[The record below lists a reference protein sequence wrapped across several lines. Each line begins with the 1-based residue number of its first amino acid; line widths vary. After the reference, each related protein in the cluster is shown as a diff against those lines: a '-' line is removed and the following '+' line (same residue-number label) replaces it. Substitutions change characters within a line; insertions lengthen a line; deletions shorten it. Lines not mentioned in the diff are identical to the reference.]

1 MLGKLFN
8 LTSSTSTTNPRP
20 ASQVPV
26 SPSPESVQEEI
37 HTRSLLFPD
46 TQALHYRQDQV
57 FPLPAGSSLPLSSPS
72 SFDYDGEIDLD
83 VRDVRVVVMQDSL
96 GSVNPALLFDSH
108 PGPAVS
114 DRPPTSSGHGYPQG
128 SAQERRNPTSPRKTS
143 ISYSRPMVIQPE
155 SPQPRQGAFD
165 RRPSVQSRHYHHV
178 ESETQRASREYR
190 EEIANFTSCIFA
202 NSEVMSYKGT
212 STKVHIVP
220 TESRSDISI
229 PSYVGDGKGSMGRS
243 SMRSSKLAQ
252 SSTAF
257 EAPSPSLRPLERRKV
272 LITRL
277 FPVNLPN
284 DEIETPAS
292 ATGPTPLSRHS
303 EDGGFPFPI
312 SPDESGP
319 KKKKPQPKQKRTPMY
334 AVALVLHLPPSTPSP
349 GSAPAKPVFKGPS
362 SYSENDSFPS
372 SFNST
377 RRSGWSMAGSG
388 SGLGAESFDTAYSD
402 GGEDGMDAITQH
414 WDIIM
419 RALTHLQSVVATML
433 FPMLKAVDYSS
444 PEPFHPNLAAQVART
459 PSANT
464 HRRGSSASQVK
475 PPKTNAKLVTLPAN
489 CLMQDTALGRQV
501 DAARIRIVTGLRAT
515 RVITG
520 QGRWGPW
527 RDEARWVAKW
537 AGAKSK
543 ALSPVWYR
551 RRYYQQQKGRS
562 EEDTSLPC
570 RTIVVSN
577 DKMVARRLIF
587 LLSAFLPTNQQLPS
601 VRSFRPTTSAS
612 FSQSPPVVVP
622 ILKEEVLRRKLNR
635 TKPYHTMPRGASS
648 HSRSFSIQSQ
658 ATTRSATGIP
668 AQLAHLS
675 LDTQQQQ
682 QQQQYGR
689 RMSDATF
696 RHTTLPMPGNDLNTR
711 KSSAATTN
719 TITPDAAVPHFSS
732 LHRADTRRSNR
743 PGSSGSTAA
752 DDLKRT
758 LRRGDSI
765 SEGNNNADGAGN
777 RSSRGSNW
785 GSVISTLW
793 NARRKGSTASI
804 TQTQTQTQTQTT
816 LDLPSGRPSPLP
828 SPLMP
833 NMRQGLERRLSEMAE
848 EDGTGAQPTAA
859 DDSSPKS
866 RTPQLQQQQQQQQ
879 QHQYPQHLEPDSSC
893 SPKTSSVDH
902 QPETPKNNKAER
914 SGSSTKRIP
923 DPMGAFE
930 SPVKTTIN
938 SDDGVIDVDIQFPD
952 YLATLDT
959 SAVSSPSSSGYLST
973 PGGLYGMSAL
983 DSFGSLSRGI
993 AIDGDAPLNVAGWL
1007 QQYHRDFALQAVA
1020 PQADLMDK
1028 VRESLMAEPT
1038 PPMSLQQLQPSEWP
1052 PMEQWVDVSSAI
1064 IADTTNF
1071 TIKRLSYKRLIKPK
1085 YSSSASD
1092 RGSGSGATMQQQHLS
1107 SSGGGG
1113 GGYPFSSSLMTP
1125 ALSPYEQP
1133 LNEKIEEEILVSLDE
1148 TLIEAIERVVA
1159 LSQSSSSDSRES
1171 SASATS
1177 SRSASKRRERRD
1189 SELSSDPQQQQ
1200 QQQQQG
1206 NTPTTADLTAASSMS
1221 ENNVQAQAQPQPEVP
1236 RAECKA
1242 VVLGTLE
1249 GIVQEVVDQREKE
1262 AQQGQGGHEMKTSGA
1277 RYASASP
1284 PQQQQQRAKESVL
1297 RTAIRGWLDTVELG
1311 DV

>member
-8 LTSSTSTTNPRP
+8 LTSSTSTTNPPP
-20 ASQVPV
+20 ASQPPV

-46 TQALHYRQDQV
+46 HQALHYRQDQV
-57 FPLPAGSSLPLSSPS
+57 FPLPAPSALPLSSPS

-96 GSVNPALLFDSH
+96 GAVNPALLFDSH

-114 DRPPTSSGHGYPQG
+114 DRPTTGHGYPQG
-128 SAQERRNPTSPRKTS
+128 SVQDRRNPTSPRKTS
-143 ISYSRPMVIQPE
+143 ISYSRPTVIPPE
-155 SPQPRQGAFD
+155 SPQARQGAFD

-190 EEIANFTSCIFA
+190 EEISNFTSCIFA

-220 TESRSDISI
+220 TEIKSDISS
-229 PSYVGDGKGSMGRS
+229 SYVGDGKGSMGRS

-252 SSTAF
+252 SFTSESAAAAF

-284 DEIETPAS
+284 DELETPAS
-292 ATGPTPLSRHS
+292 GPTPLSRHS

-334 AVALVLHLPPSTPSP
+334 AVALVLHLPPSTPAP
-349 GSAPAKPVFKGPS
+349 GSAPTKPVFKPG

-377 RRSGWSMAGSG
+377 RRSGWSMAG

-419 RALTHLQSVVATML
+419 RALTHLQSVVATKL

-444 PEPFHPNLAAQVART
+444 PEPFHPNVPAPVGRT
-459 PSANT
+459 PSVNT
-464 HRRGSSASQVK
+464 HRRSSNASQMK

-489 CLMQDTALGRQV
+489 CLMQETALGREV

-537 AGAKSK
+537 AGGKEQGFFFFNLLTGFLATHNDWLQ
-543 ALSPVWYR
+543 ALSPVW
-551 RRYYQQQKGRS
+551 
-562 EEDTSLPC
+562 
-570 RTIVVSN
+570 TIIVSN

-601 VRSFRPTTSAS
+601 VRAFRPTTSAS
-612 FSQSPPVVVP
+612 FSHSPPVVVP
-622 ILKEEVLRRKLNR
+622 ILKEEFLRRKLNR
-635 TKPYHTMPRGASS
+635 KPYNSVPRGPS
-648 HSRSFSIQSQ
+648 HGRSFSIQSQ

-675 LDTQQQQ
+675 LDTQH
-682 QQQQYGR
+682 GR

-696 RHTTLPMPGNDLNTR
+696 KHTTLPMPGNDLNTR

-732 LHRADTRRSNR
+732 MHRADTRRSNR

-765 SEGNNNADGAGN
+765 SEGTAES
-777 RSSRGSNW
+777 RRGSNW
-785 GSVISTLW
+785 GNVISTLW

-804 TQTQTQTQTQTT
+804 TQTT
-816 LDLPSGRPSPLP
+816 LELPSGRPSPLP
-828 SPLMP
+828 SPHMP
-833 NMRQGLERRLSEMAE
+833 SQRKDRLAEMAE
-848 EDGTGAQPTAA
+848 EAPPPTDESESPVPTQPPELDTGH
-859 DDSSPKS
+859 SPKS
-866 RTPQLQQQQQQQQ
+866 ST
-879 QHQYPQHLEPDSSC
+879 D
-893 SPKTSSVDH
+893 
-902 QPETPKNNKAER
+902 QPETPKNKVDR
-914 SGSSTKRIP
+914 SDSSVKRIP

-952 YLATLDT
+952 YLATLD

-973 PGGLYGMSAL
+973 PGLGSAM
-983 DSFGSLSRGI
+983 DSFGQLSRI

-1007 QQYHRDFALQAVA
+1007 QQYHRDFALQAIA
-1020 PQADLMDK
+1020 PQADLLEK

-1038 PPMSLQQLQPSEWP
+1038 PPIHIQQLPSEWP
-1052 PMEQWVDVSSAI
+1052 TEQWVDVSSAI

-1071 TIKRLSYKRLIKPK
+1071 TIKRLSYKRLIRPK
-1085 YSSSASD
+1085 FSPDRSS
-1092 RGSGSGATMQQQHLS
+1092 GGTQTHLS
-1107 SSGGGG
+1107 ST
-1113 GGYPFSSSLMTP
+1113 GGYPFSSASLMTP

-1133 LNEKIEEEILVSLDE
+1133 LNEKIEEEVLVTLDE

-1159 LSQSSSSDSRES
+1159 LPSDHSSKNS
-1171 SASATS
+1171 SATS

-1189 SELSSDPQQQQ
+1189 SELSSDQQHQQ
-1200 QQQQQG
+1200 A
-1206 NTPTTADLTAASSMS
+1206 NNATDTTAAVPTAPMD
-1221 ENNVQAQAQPQPEVP
+1221 VHQEVP
-1236 RAECKA
+1236 RAECKS

-1249 GIVQEVVDQREKE
+1249 GIVQDVVDQREKE
-1262 AQQGQGGHEMKTSGA
+1262 GHSPSSRV
-1277 RYASASP
+1277 RYA
-1284 PQQQQQRAKESVL
+1284 PQKAKESVL

-1311 DV
+1311 DA

>member
-8 LTSSTSTTNPRP
+8 LTCIQPAPAIPTTLVTVARVGPRGNSYPQSAVPRHTSPALPPRP
-20 ASQVPV
+20 GLSPASR
-26 SPSPESVQEEI
+26 
-37 HTRSLLFPD
+37 T
-46 TQALHYRQDQV
+46 
-57 FPLPAGSSLPLSSPS
+57 LPAAELPGN
-72 SFDYDGEIDLD
+72 FDYDGLIDLD

-96 GSVNPALLFDSH
+96 GSVNPALLFDSY
-108 PGPAVS
+108 PGPTVS
-114 DRPPTSSGHGYPQG
+114 DRPPTSSGYPQG
-128 SAQERRNPTSPRKTS
+128 SVQDRRNPTSPRKTS
-143 ISYSRPMVIQPE
+143 VSYSRPMVIQPE

-178 ESETQRASREYR
+178 ESDTQRASREYR
-190 EEIANFTSCIFA
+190 EELANFTSCIFA

-220 TESRSDISI
+220 TEFRSDISS
-229 PSYVGDGKGSMGRS
+229 SYVGDGKGSMGRA

-252 SSTAF
+252 SFTSESASAAF
-257 EAPSPSLRPLERRKV
+257 EAPTHSLRPLERKKV

-277 FPVNLPN
+277 FPKPPPPLPGLRPSAV
-284 DEIETPAS
+284 TPRTA
-292 ATGPTPLSRHS
+292 
-303 EDGGFPFPI
+303 GFPFPI

-334 AVALVLHLPPSTPSP
+334 AVALVLHLPASTPAT
-349 GSAPAKPVFKGPS
+349 GSAPTKPVFKGPS

-372 SFNST
+372 SFNLT
-377 RRSGWSMAGSG
+377 RRSGWSMAG
-388 SGLGAESFDTAYSD
+388 SGLGAESFDTAYSND
-402 GGEDGMDAITQH
+402 GEDGMDAITQH

-419 RALTHLQSVVATML
+419 RALTHLQSVVATTL

-444 PEPFHPNLAAQVART
+444 PEPFHANVPAQMART
-459 PSANT
+459 SSVST
-464 HRRGSSASQVK
+464 HRRGSTASQMK
-475 PPKTNAKLVTLPAN
+475 PPKTNAKLVTLQAN
-489 CLMQDTALGRQV
+489 CLMQETAVSREV
-501 DAARIRIVTGLRAT
+501 DAARVRIVTGLRAT

-537 AGAKSK
+537 AGGKEQGFFFFTLLTGFLATHNDWLQ

-551 RRYYQQQKGRS
+551 KRYYQQQKGRG

-570 RTIVVSN
+570 RTIIVSN

-612 FSQSPPVVVP
+612 FSHSPPVVVP

-635 TKPYHTMPRGASS
+635 KPPTVPRGPS
-648 HSRSFSIQSQ
+648 HGRSFSIQSQ

-675 LDTQQQQ
+675 LDTQHS
-682 QQQQYGR
+682 R
-689 RMSDATF
+689 RMSDAIF
-696 RHTTLPMPGNDLNTR
+696 KHTTLPMPGNDLNTR

-758 LRRGDSI
+758 LRRGESI
-765 SEGNNNADGAGN
+765 SEGTADS
-777 RSSRGSNW
+777 RSRGSNW

-804 TQTQTQTQTQTT
+804 TQTT

-833 NMRQGLERRLSEMAE
+833 NMRRDRLSEMAE
-848 EDGTGAQPTAA
+848 EGQTIDPPSPT
-859 DDSSPKS
+859 
-866 RTPQLQQQQQQQQ
+866 QQQ
-879 QHQYPQHLEPDSSC
+879 LGAESD
-893 SPKTSSVDH
+893 SPKTPMDQ
-902 QPETPKNNKAER
+902 QPETPKIRLNR
-914 SGSSTKRIP
+914 VP
-923 DPMGAFE
+923 DPLGAFE

-952 YLATLDT
+952 YLATLD

-973 PGGLYGMSAL
+973 PGIGSAM
-983 DSFGSLSRGI
+983 DSFGQLSRI

-1020 PQADLMDK
+1020 PQADLLDK
-1028 VRESLMAEPT
+1028 VRESLRAEPT
-1038 PPMSLQQLQPSEWP
+1038 PPVFSQQLGSEWP
-1052 PMEQWVDVSSAI
+1052 AEQWVDVSSAI

-1085 YSSSASD
+1085 FSVDRSS
-1092 RGSGSGATMQQQHLS
+1092 GTHLS
-1107 SSGGGG
+1107 SS
-1113 GGYPFSSSLMTP
+1113 GYPFSSSLMTP

-1133 LNEKIEEEILVSLDE
+1133 LNEKIEEEVLVTLDE

-1159 LSQSSSSDSRES
+1159 QSNDHSSKDS
-1171 SASATS
+1171 SATS

-1189 SELSSDPQQQQ
+1189 SELSD
-1200 QQQQQG
+1200 QG
-1206 NTPTTADLTAASSMS
+1206 NTMAVAVPS
-1221 ENNVQAQAQPQPEVP
+1221 EAQEVP
-1236 RAECKA
+1236 RAECKS

-1249 GIVQEVVDQREKE
+1249 GIVQDVVDQREKE
-1262 AQQGQGGHEMKTSGA
+1262 GHSPSSGV
-1277 RYASASP
+1277 RYA
-1284 PQQQQQRAKESVL
+1284 PQREKESVL

-1311 DV
+1311 DT

>member
-8 LTSSTSTTNPRP
+8 LTSSAGASNPP
-20 ASQVPV
+20 PPSQLPS

-37 HTRSLLFPD
+37 HTRTP
-46 TQALHYRQDQV
+46 
-57 FPLPAGSSLPLSSPS
+57 PGN
-72 SFDYDGEIDLD
+72 FDYDGLIDLD

-108 PGPAVS
+108 PGPTVS
-114 DRPPTSSGHGYPQG
+114 DRPPTSSGYPQG
-128 SAQERRNPTSPRKTS
+128 SVQDRRNPTSPRKTS
-143 ISYSRPMVIQPE
+143 VSYSRPMVIQPE

-178 ESETQRASREYR
+178 ESDTQRASREYR
-190 EEIANFTSCIFA
+190 EELANFTSCIFA

-220 TESRSDISI
+220 TEFRSDISS
-229 PSYVGDGKGSMGRS
+229 SYVGDGKGSMGRA

-252 SSTAF
+252 SFTSESASAAF
-257 EAPSPSLRPLERRKV
+257 EAPTHSLRPLERKKV

-292 ATGPTPLSRHS
+292 ASGPTPLSRHS

-334 AVALVLHLPPSTPSP
+334 AVALVLHLPASTPAT
-349 GSAPAKPVFKGPS
+349 GSAPTKPVFKGPS

-388 SGLGAESFDTAYSD
+388 LGAESFDTAYSND
-402 GGEDGMDAITQH
+402 GEDGMDAITQH

-419 RALTHLQSVVATML
+419 RALTHLQSVVATTL

-444 PEPFHPNLAAQVART
+444 PEPFHANVPAQMART
-459 PSANT
+459 SSVST
-464 HRRGSSASQVK
+464 HRRGSTASQMK
-475 PPKTNAKLVTLPAN
+475 PPKTNAKLVTLQAN
-489 CLMQDTALGRQV
+489 CLMQETAVSREV
-501 DAARIRIVTGLRAT
+501 DAARVRIVTGLRAT

-537 AGAKSK
+537 AGGKEQGFFFFTLLTGFLATHNDWLQ

-551 RRYYQQQKGRS
+551 KRYYQQQKGRG

-570 RTIVVSN
+570 RTIIVSN

-612 FSQSPPVVVP
+612 FSHSPPVVVP

-635 TKPYHTMPRGASS
+635 KPPTVPRGPS
-648 HSRSFSIQSQ
+648 HGRSFSIQSQ

-675 LDTQQQQ
+675 LDTQHS
-682 QQQQYGR
+682 R
-689 RMSDATF
+689 RMSDAIF
-696 RHTTLPMPGNDLNTR
+696 KHTTLPMPGNDLNTR

-758 LRRGDSI
+758 LRRGESI
-765 SEGNNNADGAGN
+765 SEGTADS
-777 RSSRGSNW
+777 RSRGSNW

-804 TQTQTQTQTQTT
+804 TQTT

-833 NMRQGLERRLSEMAE
+833 NMRRDRLSEMAE
-848 EDGTGAQPTAA
+848 EGQTIDPPSPT
-859 DDSSPKS
+859 
-866 RTPQLQQQQQQQQ
+866 QQQ
-879 QHQYPQHLEPDSSC
+879 LGAESN
-893 SPKTSSVDH
+893 SPKTPMDQ
-902 QPETPKNNKAER
+902 QPETPKNKTER
-914 SGSSTKRIP
+914 SDSSNKRVP
-923 DPMGAFE
+923 DPLGAFE

-952 YLATLDT
+952 YLATLD

-973 PGGLYGMSAL
+973 PGIGSAM
-983 DSFGSLSRGI
+983 DSFGQLSRI

-1020 PQADLMDK
+1020 PQADLLDK
-1028 VRESLMAEPT
+1028 VRESLRAEPT
-1038 PPMSLQQLQPSEWP
+1038 PPVFSQQLGSEWP
-1052 PMEQWVDVSSAI
+1052 AEQWVDVSSAI

-1085 YSSSASD
+1085 FAVDRSS
-1092 RGSGSGATMQQQHLS
+1092 GTHLS
-1107 SSGGGG
+1107 SS
-1113 GGYPFSSSLMTP
+1113 GYPFSSSLMTP

-1133 LNEKIEEEILVSLDE
+1133 LNEKIEEEVLVTLDE

-1159 LSQSSSSDSRES
+1159 QSNDHSSKDS
-1171 SASATS
+1171 SATS

-1189 SELSSDPQQQQ
+1189 SELSD
-1200 QQQQQG
+1200 QG
-1206 NTPTTADLTAASSMS
+1206 NTVAVAVPS
-1221 ENNVQAQAQPQPEVP
+1221 EAQEVP
-1236 RAECKA
+1236 RAECKS

-1249 GIVQEVVDQREKE
+1249 GIVQDVVDQREKE
-1262 AQQGQGGHEMKTSGA
+1262 GHSPSSGV
-1277 RYASASP
+1277 RYA
-1284 PQQQQQRAKESVL
+1284 PQREKESVL

-1311 DV
+1311 DT

>member
-8 LTSSTSTTNPRP
+8 LTSSAGADNPP
-20 ASQVPV
+20 PPSQLPS

-46 TQALHYRQDQV
+46 THALHYRQDQV
-57 FPLPAGSSLPLSSPS
+57 FPLPTAPVLPLGSTSN
-72 SFDYDGEIDLD
+72 FDYDGEIDLD
-83 VRDVRVVVMQDSL
+83 VRDVRVIVMQDSL

-108 PGPAVS
+108 PGPTAS
-114 DRPPTSSGHGYPQG
+114 DRPPTSSGYPQG
-128 SAQERRNPTSPRKTS
+128 SAQDRRNPTSPRKTS
-143 ISYSRPMVIQPE
+143 LSYSRPMVIQPE

-178 ESETQRASREYR
+178 ESDVQRASREYR
-190 EEIANFTSCIFA
+190 EELANFTSCIFA

-220 TESRSDISI
+220 TESRPEISS
-229 PSYVGDGKGSMGRS
+229 SYVGDGKGSMGRA
-243 SMRSSKLAQ
+243 SMRSSRLAQ
-252 SSTAF
+252 SFTSESASAAF
-257 EAPSPSLRPLERRKV
+257 EAPSHSLRPLERKKV

-292 ATGPTPLSRHS
+292 ASGPTPLSRHS

-334 AVALVLHLPPSTPSP
+334 AVALVLHLPASTPAA
-349 GSAPAKPVFKGPS
+349 GSAPAKPVFKGPG

-388 SGLGAESFDTAYSD
+388 LGAESFDTAYSND
-402 GGEDGMDAITQH
+402 GEDGMDAITQH

-433 FPMLKAVDYSS
+433 FPMLKAADYSS
-444 PEPFHPNLAAQVART
+444 PEPFHPNLPAQMART
-459 PSANT
+459 SSANT
-464 HRRGSSASQVK
+464 HRRGSTASQVK

-489 CLMQDTALGRQV
+489 CLMQETAVGREV
-501 DAARIRIVTGLRAT
+501 DAARVRIVTGLRAT

-537 AGAKSK
+537 AGGKEQGFFFFTLLTGFLATHNAWLQ

-551 RRYYQQQKGRS
+551 KRYYQQQKGRG

-570 RTIVVSN
+570 RTIIVSN

-587 LLSAFLPTNQQLPS
+587 LLSTFLPANQQLPA
-601 VRSFRPTTSAS
+601 VRPFRPTTSAS
-612 FSQSPPVVVP
+612 FSHSPP
-622 ILKEEVLRRKLNR
+622 
-635 TKPYHTMPRGASS
+635 SS
-648 HSRSFSIQSQ
+648 GPSHGRSFSIQSQ

-675 LDTQQQQ
+675 LDTQH
-682 QQQQYGR
+682 GR

-696 RHTTLPMPGNDLNTR
+696 KHTTLPMPGNDLNTR

-758 LRRGDSI
+758 LRRGESI
-765 SEGNNNADGAGN
+765 SEGTAES
-777 RSSRGSNW
+777 RSRGSNW

-804 TQTQTQTQTQTT
+804 TQTT
-816 LDLPSGRPSPLP
+816 LDLPSGRPSPVP
-828 SPLMP
+828 SPHMP
-833 NMRQGLERRLSEMAE
+833 NFRKERLSGMSEMAE
-848 EDGTGAQPTAA
+848 EAQNTDPP
-859 DDSSPKS
+859 SP
-866 RTPQLQQQQQQQQ
+866 PQLGAES
-879 QHQYPQHLEPDSSC
+879 H
-893 SPKTSSVDH
+893 SPKTPMDH
-902 QPETPKNNKAER
+902 QPETPKNKVER
-914 SGSSTKRIP
+914 SDSSVKRVP
-923 DPMGAFE
+923 DPLGAFE

-952 YLATLDT
+952 YLATLD

-973 PGGLYGMSAL
+973 PGIGSAM
-983 DSFGSLSRGI
+983 DSFGQLSRI
-993 AIDGDAPLNVAGWL
+993 AIDGDAPPEL
-1007 QQYHRDFALQAVA
+1007 
-1020 PQADLMDK
+1020 
-1028 VRESLMAEPT
+1028 RESLKAEPT
-1038 PPMSLQQLQPSEWP
+1038 PPILSQQLSSEWP
-1052 PMEQWVDVSSAI
+1052 AEQWVDVSSAI

-1085 YSSSASD
+1085 HSPD
-1092 RGSGSGATMQQQHLS
+1092 RTSGTHLS
-1107 SSGGGG
+1107 SS
-1113 GGYPFSSSLMTP
+1113 GYPFSSSLMTP

-1133 LNEKIEEEILVSLDE
+1133 LEERIDEEDLVTLDE

-1159 LSQSSSSDSRES
+1159 LSNDHSSKGS
-1171 SASATS
+1171 SANS

-1189 SELSSDPQQQQ
+1189 SEISDH
-1200 QQQQQG
+1200 G
-1206 NTPTTADLTAASSMS
+1206 NTEPVAVPSD
-1221 ENNVQAQAQPQPEVP
+1221 VQEVP

-1249 GIVQEVVDQREKE
+1249 NIVQDVVDQREKE
-1262 AQQGQGGHEMKTSGA
+1262 GHSPSS
-1277 RYASASP
+1277 RVQYAP
-1284 PQQQQQRAKESVL
+1284 QRAKESVL

-1311 DV
+1311 DN

>member
-8 LTSSTSTTNPRP
+8 LTSSTSTTNPSP
-20 ASQVPV
+20 ASQVPP

-57 FPLPAGSSLPLSSPS
+57 FPLPAASALPLSSPS

-96 GSVNPALLFDSH
+96 GAVNPALIYDSH
-108 PGPAVS
+108 PGPTVG
-114 DRPPTSSGHGYPQG
+114 DRPPTGQGYPQG
-128 SAQERRNPTSPRKTS
+128 SVQDRRNPTSPRKTS
-143 ISYSRPMVIQPE
+143 ISYSRPTVIPPE

-165 RRPSVQSRHYHHV
+165 RRPSVQSRHYTYV
-178 ESETQRASREYR
+178 ESEIQRASREYR

-220 TESRSDISI
+220 TESKSDISS
-229 PSYVGDGKGSMGRS
+229 SYAGDGRGSMGRA

-252 SSTAF
+252 SSTSESASAAF

-284 DEIETPAS
+284 DDMETPAS
-292 ATGPTPLSRHS
+292 GPTPLSRHS

-334 AVALVLHLPPSTPSP
+334 AVALVLHLPPSTPAI
-349 GSAPAKPVFKGPS
+349 GSAPTKSVFKGPG

-377 RRSGWSMAGSG
+377 RRSGCN
-388 SGLGAESFDTAYSD
+388 D
-402 GGEDGMDAITQH
+402 GEDDMDAITQH

-419 RALTHLQSVVATML
+419 RALTHLQSVVATII
-433 FPMLKAVDYSS
+433 FPMLKAVDYS
-444 PEPFHPNLAAQVART
+444 
-459 PSANT
+459 
-464 HRRGSSASQVK
+464 RGSTASQMK

-489 CLMQDTALGRQV
+489 CLMQETVLGREV

-537 AGAKSK
+537 AGGKEQGFFFFTLLTGFLATHNDWLQ
-543 ALSPVWYR
+543 ALSPVWSR
-551 RRYYQQQKGRS
+551 

-570 RTIVVSN
+570 RTIIVSN

-601 VRSFRPTTSAS
+601 VRAFRPTTSAS
-612 FSQSPPVVVP
+612 FSHSPPVVVP

-635 TKPYHTMPRGASS
+635 KPHGAPRGPS
-648 HSRSFSIQSQ
+648 HGRSFSIQSQ

-675 LDTQQQQ
+675 LDTQH
-682 QQQQYGR
+682 GR

-696 RHTTLPMPGNDLNTR
+696 KHTTLPMPGNDLNTR

-765 SEGNNNADGAGN
+765 SEGTAE
-777 RSSRGSNW
+777 SSRRGSNW

-804 TQTQTQTQTQTT
+804 TQTT
-816 LDLPSGRPSPLP
+816 LDLPSGRPSPLT
-828 SPLMP
+828 SPRMP
-833 NMRQGLERRLSEMAE
+833 TPRKEGLAEMAE
-848 EDGTGAQPTAA
+848 EAPRVESPSQSQPELETN
-859 DDSSPKS
+859 SSKS
-866 RTPQLQQQQQQQQ
+866 ST
-879 QHQYPQHLEPDSSC
+879 D
-893 SPKTSSVDH
+893 
-902 QPETPKNNKAER
+902 QPETPKNKVDR
-914 SGSSTKRIP
+914 SDSSVRRIP

-952 YLATLDT
+952 YLATLD

-973 PGGLYGMSAL
+973 PGLGSAM
-983 DSFGSLSRGI
+983 DSFGQLSRI

-1007 QQYHRDFALQAVA
+1007 QQYHRDFALQAIA
-1020 PQADLMDK
+1020 PQADLLNK

-1038 PPMSLQQLQPSEWP
+1038 PPIHLQQLPSEWP
-1052 PMEQWVDVSSAI
+1052 AEHWVDVSSAI

-1071 TIKRLSYKRLIKPK
+1071 TIKRLSYKRL
-1085 YSSSASD
+1085 S
-1092 RGSGSGATMQQQHLS
+1092 TC
-1107 SSGGGG
+1107 
-1113 GGYPFSSSLMTP
+1113 YPFSSSLMTP

-1133 LNEKIEEEILVSLDE
+1133 LNEKIEEEVLVTLDE

-1159 LSQSSSSDSRES
+1159 LPSDHSSKES
-1171 SASATS
+1171 SATS
-1177 SRSASKRRERRD
+1177 SRSASKHRDRRD
-1189 SELSSDPQQQQ
+1189 SELSEQSHAEP
-1200 QQQQQG
+1200 
-1206 NTPTTADLTAASSMS
+1206 TAAAAATAAAPTTD
-1221 ENNVQAQAQPQPEVP
+1221 VQVEVP

-1249 GIVQEVVDQREKE
+1249 GIVQDVVDQREKE
-1262 AQQGQGGHEMKTSGA
+1262 GHSPSSRV
-1277 RYASASP
+1277 RYAP
-1284 PQQQQQRAKESVL
+1284 QRAKESVL

-1311 DV
+1311 DA

>member
-8 LTSSTSTTNPRP
+8 LTSSTT
-20 ASQVPV
+20 SQAPP

-57 FPLPAGSSLPLSSPS
+57 FPLAAGPSLPLNSPS

-96 GSVNPALLFDSH
+96 GSVNPALIFDSH

-114 DRPPTSSGHGYPQG
+114 DRPPTAHGYPAG

-143 ISYSRPMVIQPE
+143 LSYSRPMVIQPE

-178 ESETQRASREYR
+178 ESDTQRASREYR

-220 TESRSDISI
+220 TESKSDLSI
-229 PSYVGDGKGSMGRS
+229 PYVGDGKGSMGRS

-252 SSTAF
+252 SFTSESASAAF

-284 DEIETPAS
+284 DEIDTPAS

-334 AVALVLHLPPSTPSP
+334 AVALVLHLPPSTPTT
-349 GSAPAKPVFKGPS
+349 GSAPTKPVFKGPS

-377 RRSGWSMAGSG
+377 RRSGWSMAG

-444 PEPFHPNLAAQVART
+444 PEPFHPNLPAQIVART
-459 PSANT
+459 PSVST
-464 HRRGSSASQVK
+464 HRRGSTASQAK

-489 CLMQDTALGRQV
+489 CLMQETVLGREV

-537 AGAKSK
+537 AGGKEQGSFFFTLLTGFLATHNDWLQ

-612 FSQSPPVVVP
+612 FSHSPPVVVP
-622 ILKEEVLRRKLNR
+622 ILKEE
-635 TKPYHTMPRGASS
+635 
-648 HSRSFSIQSQ
+648 SQ
-658 ATTRSATGIP
+658 ATTRSVTGIP

-675 LDTQQQQ
+675 LDTQQH
-682 QQQQYGR
+682 GR

-765 SEGNNNADGAGN
+765 SEGNTAES

-804 TQTQTQTQTQTT
+804 TQTT

-833 NMRQGLERRLSEMAE
+833 NTRHGHGHERRLSETAE
-848 EDGTGAQPTAA
+848 EEAPVPTVSV
-859 DDSSPKS
+859 DTSPKS
-866 RTPQLQQQQQQQQ
+866 KTPQQQQQQQQ
-879 QHQYPQHLEPDSSC
+879 QHLEPDSSC
-893 SPKTSSVDH
+893 SPKTSSMDH

-914 SGSSTKRIP
+914 SDSAAKRIP

-952 YLATLDT
+952 YLATLD

-973 PGGLYGMSAL
+973 PGIGSAM
-983 DSFGSLSRGI
+983 DSFGHLSRI

-1020 PQADLMDK
+1020 PQADLLDK

-1038 PPMSLQQLQPSEWP
+1038 PPVSLQQLQQSEWP
-1052 PMEQWVDVSSAI
+1052 PAEQWVDVSSAI

-1085 YSSSASD
+1085 YSPLD
-1092 RGSGSGATMQQQHLS
+1092 RGSGGPTQHQHLS
-1107 SSGGGG
+1107 SSGGGSSG
-1113 GGYPFSSSLMTP
+1113 GGYPFSSTLMTP

-1133 LNEKIEEEILVSLDE
+1133 LNEKIEEEVLVSLDE

-1159 LSQSSSSDSRES
+1159 LPQSSES
-1171 SASATS
+1171 KETSSATS

-1189 SELSSDPQQQQ
+1189 SELCSD
-1200 QQQQQG
+1200 QQQG
-1206 NTPTTADLTAASSMS
+1206 YGYTAEVAAPPADSVA
-1221 ENNVQAQAQPQPEVP
+1221 ENVQHPPAQQEVP

-1249 GIVQEVVDQREKE
+1249 GIVQDVVDQREKD
-1262 AQQGQGGHEMKTSGA
+1262 AQGQGGHP
-1277 RYASASP
+1277 P
-1284 PQQQQQRAKESVL
+1284 PQQRTKESVL
-1297 RTAIRGWLDTVELG
+1297 RMAIRGWLDTVELG
-1311 DV
+1311 DA

>member
-1 MLGKLFN
+1 MALNTCDLIMLGKLFN
-8 LTSSTSTTNPRP
+8 LTSSTSTTNHPPP
-20 ASQVPV
+20 ASQAPP
-26 SPSPESVQEEI
+26 SPTPESVQEEI

-57 FPLPAGSSLPLSSPS
+57 FPLAGGHSLPLSSPS

-114 DRPPTSSGHGYPQG
+114 ERPPTAHGYPPG

-143 ISYSRPMVIQPE
+143 VSYARPMVIQPE

-165 RRPSVQSRHYHHV
+165 RRPSVQSRQYHHHV

-190 EEIANFTSCIFA
+190 EEMANFTSCIFA

-220 TESRSDISI
+220 TESKSDMSL
-229 PSYVGDGKGSMGRS
+229 PYVGDGKGSMGRS

-252 SSTAF
+252 SFTSESASAAF

-284 DEIETPAS
+284 DDIETPAS
-292 ATGPTPLSRHS
+292 ATGPTPLGRHS

-312 SPDESGP
+312 SPDEAGP

-334 AVALVLHLPPSTPSP
+334 AVALVLHLPPSTPTA
-349 GSAPAKPVFKGPS
+349 GSAPTKPVFKGPG

-377 RRSGWSMAGSG
+377 RRSGWSMTGSG
-388 SGLGAESFDTAYSD
+388 SGLGAESFDTACSD
-402 GGEDGMDAITQH
+402 SGEDGMDAITQH

-433 FPMLKAVDYSS
+433 FPMLKTVDYSS
-444 PEPFHPNLAAQVART
+444 PEPHHPNLPAPMART
-459 PSANT
+459 PSASA
-464 HRRGSSASQVK
+464 HRRGSGASQAK
-475 PPKTNAKLVTLPAN
+475 PPKTNAKLVTLPAH
-489 CLMQDTALGRQV
+489 CLMQEAALGREV
-501 DAARIRIVTGLRAT
+501 DAARIRIVSGLRAT

-537 AGAKSK
+537 AGGKEQGAFFFTLLTGFLATHNDWLQ

-551 RRYYQQQKGRS
+551 RRYYQQQKGRG
-562 EEDTSLPC
+562 EEDASLPC
-570 RTIVVSN
+570 RTIIVSN

-587 LLSAFLPTNQQLPS
+587 LLSAFLPANQQLPS

-612 FSQSPPVVVP
+612 FSHSPPVVVP

-635 TKPYHTMPRGASS
+635 TKPYHTLPRGAS
-648 HSRSFSIQSQ
+648 HGRSFSIQSQ

-675 LDTQQQQ
+675 LDTHQQQQ
-682 QQQQYGR
+682 HGR
-689 RMSDATF
+689 RLSDATF

-758 LRRGDSI
+758 LRRGESI
-765 SEGNNNADGAGN
+765 SEGNTAESRN
-777 RSSRGSNW
+777 SRGSNW

-804 TQTQTQTQTQTT
+804 TQTT

-828 SPLMP
+828 SPLLP
-833 NMRQGLERRLSEMAE
+833 NTRQGPGQGQGQERRLSQMAE
-848 EDGTGAQPTAA
+848 EEAPVPTVSV
-859 DDSSPKS
+859 DTSPKS
-866 RTPQLQQQQQQQQ
+866 KTPPQQ
-879 QHQYPQHLEPDSSC
+879 PQPQPEPDSSC
-893 SPKTSSVDH
+893 SPKTASTDH
-902 QPETPKNNKAER
+902 QPETPKNSKAER
-914 SGSSTKRIP
+914 SDSSAKRIP

-952 YLATLDT
+952 YLATLD

-973 PGGLYGMSAL
+973 PGIGSAM
-983 DSFGSLSRGI
+983 DNFGHLSRI

-1020 PQADLMDK
+1020 PQADLLDK
-1028 VRESLMAEPT
+1028 VRESLVAEPT
-1038 PPMSLQQLQPSEWP
+1038 PPLSLQPLPPSEWP
-1052 PMEQWVDVSSAI
+1052 PVEQWVDVSSAI
-1064 IADTTNF
+1064 IADTTSF

-1085 YSSSASD
+1085 YAPSD
-1092 RGSGSGATMQQQHLS
+1092 RGSGAGGATQPPQQPLPS
-1107 SSGGGG
+1107 SG
-1113 GGYPFSSSLMTP
+1113 GGYPFTSTLMTP

-1133 LNEKIEEEILVSLDE
+1133 LSEKIEEEVLVSLDE

-1159 LSQSSSSDSRES
+1159 LPQSSDAKES
-1171 SASATS
+1171 SSATS

-1189 SELSSDPQQQQ
+1189 SELSPD
-1200 QQQQQG
+1200 QQQG
-1206 NTPTTADLTAASSMS
+1206 YGYAAETAAPAAAPMS
-1221 ENNVQAQAQPQPEVP
+1221 ENALQPPLQSEVP
-1236 RAECKA
+1236 RAQCKS

-1249 GIVQEVVDQREKE
+1249 GIVQDVVDQREKD
-1262 AQQGQGGHEMKTSGA
+1262 AQSQGGHSPSSRGA
-1277 RYASASP
+1277 RYASP
-1284 PQQQQQRAKESVL
+1284 PQQSTKESVL

-1311 DV
+1311 DA

>member
-1 MLGKLFN
+1 MALDTCDLIMLGKLFN
-8 LTSSTSTTNPRP
+8 LTSSTSTTNNPPP
-20 ASQVPV
+20 ASQVPP

-57 FPLPAGSSLPLSSPS
+57 FPLPAGPALPLSSPS

-96 GSVNPALLFDSH
+96 GSVNPALIFDSH
-108 PGPAVS
+108 PGPAMS
-114 DRPPTSSGHGYPQG
+114 DRPPTSSHGYPQG
-128 SAQERRNPTSPRKTS
+128 SAQERRNPTSPRKAS

-165 RRPSVQSRHYHHV
+165 RRPSVQSRHYHQV

-220 TESRSDISI
+220 TESKSDISI
-229 PSYVGDGKGSMGRS
+229 SYVGDGKGSMGRS

-252 SSTAF
+252 SFTSESASAAF

-334 AVALVLHLPPSTPSP
+334 AVALVLHLPPSTPTT
-349 GSAPAKPVFKGPS
+349 GSAPSKPVFKGPG
-362 SYSENDSFPS
+362 SYSENESFPS
-372 SFNST
+372 SFGST
-377 RRSGWSMAGSG
+377 RRSGWSMTG

-444 PEPFHPNLAAQVART
+444 PEPFHPNLPAQVART
-459 PSANT
+459 PSVST
-464 HRRGSSASQVK
+464 HRRGSTASQVK

-489 CLMQDTALGRQV
+489 CLMQDTALGREV

-515 RVITG
+515 RVVTG

-537 AGAKSK
+537 AVGKEQGSFFFTLLTGFLATHNDWLQ

-570 RTIVVSN
+570 RTIIVSN

-612 FSQSPPVVVP
+612 FSHSPPVVVP

-635 TKPYHTMPRGASS
+635 TKPYNTVPRGPS
-648 HSRSFSIQSQ
+648 HGRSFSIQSQ

-675 LDTQQQQ
+675 LDTQQH
-682 QQQQYGR
+682 GR

-732 LHRADTRRSNR
+732 LHRNDTRRSNR

-765 SEGNNNADGAGN
+765 SEGNNNAEGGN

-785 GSVISTLW
+785 GTVISTLW

-804 TQTQTQTQTQTT
+804 TQTT

-828 SPLMP
+828 SPIMP
-833 NMRQGLERRLSEMAE
+833 NTRQGQPERRLPEMAE
-848 EDGTGAQPTAA
+848 EGATPTVDAA
-859 DDSSPKS
+859 NSSPKT
-866 RTPQLQQQQQQQQ
+866 RVPQQ
-879 QHQYPQHLEPDSSC
+879 LEPESTY
-893 SPKTSSVDH
+893 SPNTSSVDH

-938 SDDGVIDVDIQFPD
+938 SYDGVIDVDIQFPD
-952 YLATLDT
+952 YLATLD

-973 PGGLYGMSAL
+973 PGLGSAM
-983 DSFGSLSRGI
+983 DSFGQLSRI

-1020 PQADLMDK
+1020 PQADLLDK

-1038 PPMSLQQLQPSEWP
+1038 PPMPVQQLQQSSEWP
-1052 PMEQWVDVSSAI
+1052 PVEQWVDVSSAI
-1064 IADTTNF
+1064 IADTTTF
-1071 TIKRLSYKRLIKPK
+1071 SIKRLSYKRLVKPK
-1085 YSSSASD
+1085 YSPS
-1092 RGSGSGATMQQQHLS
+1092 GGSGATQHQQLS
-1107 SSGGGG
+1107 S
-1113 GGYPFSSSLMTP
+1113 YPFSSSLMTP

-1133 LNEKIEEEILVSLDE
+1133 LNEKIEEEILVSLDD

-1159 LSQSSSSDSRES
+1159 LPQSSDSKES
-1171 SASATS
+1171 SSATS

-1189 SELSSDPQQQQ
+1189 SELSSD
-1200 QQQQQG
+1200 QQG
-1206 NTPTTADLTAASSMS
+1206 NITADMATAPAASIS
-1221 ENNVQAQAQPQPEVP
+1221 ENFQPPPPPQPQEVP

-1249 GIVQEVVDQREKE
+1249 GIIQEVVDQREKE
-1262 AQQGQGGHEMKTSGA
+1262 AQGQGGHSPSPSSRGT
-1277 RYASASP
+1277 RYAFSP
-1284 PQQQQQRAKESVL
+1284 PQRVKPSVL
-1297 RTAIRGWLDTVELG
+1297 RTAIRAWLDTVELG
-1311 DV
+1311 EV

>member
-8 LTSSTSTTNPRP
+8 LTSSTSTTNPPP
-20 ASQVPV
+20 ASQPPV

-46 TQALHYRQDQV
+46 TQALHHRQDQV
-57 FPLPAGSSLPLSSPS
+57 FPLPAPSALPLSSPS
-72 SFDYDGEIDLD
+72 SFDYDGEIGLD

-96 GSVNPALLFDSH
+96 GAVNPALLFDSH

-114 DRPPTSSGHGYPQG
+114 DRPATGHGYPQG
-128 SAQERRNPTSPRKTS
+128 SVQDRRNPTSPRKTS
-143 ISYSRPMVIQPE
+143 ISYSRPTIIPPE
-155 SPQPRQGAFD
+155 SPQARQGAFD
-165 RRPSVQSRHYHHV
+165 RRSSVQSRHYHHV
-178 ESETQRASREYR
+178 ESDTQRASREYR

-220 TESRSDISI
+220 TEIKSEISS
-229 PSYVGDGKGSMGRS
+229 SYVGDGKGSMGRS

-252 SSTAF
+252 SFTSESAAAAF

-277 FPVNLPN
+277 FPVNLPS
-284 DEIETPAS
+284 DELETPAS
-292 ATGPTPLSRHS
+292 GPTPLSRHS

-334 AVALVLHLPPSTPSP
+334 AVALVLHLPPSTPAP
-349 GSAPAKPVFKGPS
+349 GSAPTKPVFKPG

-388 SGLGAESFDTAYSD
+388 LGAESFDTAYSD
-402 GGEDGMDAITQH
+402 GEDGMDAITQH

-419 RALTHLQSVVATML
+419 RALTHLQSVVATRL

-444 PEPFHPNLAAQVART
+444 PEPYHSNVPAPVGRT
-459 PSANT
+459 PSVNA
-464 HRRGSSASQVK
+464 HRRGSNASQMK

-489 CLMQDTALGRQV
+489 CLMQETVLGREV
-501 DAARIRIVTGLRAT
+501 DAARVRIVTGLRPLGSMARRSQVGCQMGGGKEQGFFFFTLLTGFLAT
-515 RVITG
+515 HNDWL
-520 QGRWGPW
+520 Q
-527 RDEARWVAKW
+527 
-537 AGAKSK
+537 

-551 RRYYQQQKGRS
+551 RRYYQQQKGRG

-570 RTIVVSN
+570 RTIIVSN

-587 LLSAFLPTNQQLPS
+587 LLSAFLPANQQLPS
-601 VRSFRPTTSAS
+601 VRAFRPTTSAS
-612 FSQSPPVVVP
+612 FSHSPPVVVP

-635 TKPYHTMPRGASS
+635 KPYNSAPRGPS
-648 HSRSFSIQSQ
+648 HGRSFSIQSQ

-675 LDTQQQQ
+675 LDTQH
-682 QQQQYGR
+682 GR

-696 RHTTLPMPGNDLNTR
+696 KHTTLPMPGNDLNTR

-732 LHRADTRRSNR
+732 MHRADTRRSNR

-758 LRRGDSI
+758 LRRGGSI
-765 SEGNNNADGAGN
+765 SEGTAES
-777 RSSRGSNW
+777 RRGSNW
-785 GSVISTLW
+785 GNVISTLW

-804 TQTQTQTQTQTT
+804 TQTT

-828 SPLMP
+828 SPLMSTP
-833 NMRQGLERRLSEMAE
+833 RRDRLAEMAE
-848 EDGTGAQPTAA
+848 EAPPSTDESPIRTQPPELDTGH
-859 DDSSPKS
+859 SPKS
-866 RTPQLQQQQQQQQ
+866 ST
-879 QHQYPQHLEPDSSC
+879 D
-893 SPKTSSVDH
+893 
-902 QPETPKNNKAER
+902 QPETPKNKTDR
-914 SGSSTKRIP
+914 SNSSVKRIP

-952 YLATLDT
+952 YLATLD

-973 PGGLYGMSAL
+973 PGLGSAM
-983 DSFGSLSRGI
+983 DSFGQLSRI
-993 AIDGDAPLNVAGWL
+993 AVDGDAPLNVAGWL

-1020 PQADLMDK
+1020 PQADLLDK

-1038 PPMSLQQLQPSEWP
+1038 PPVHFQQLPSEWP
-1052 PMEQWVDVSSAI
+1052 TEQWVDVSSAI

-1071 TIKRLSYKRLIKPK
+1071 TIKRLSYKRLIRPK
-1085 YSSSASD
+1085 FSPDRSS
-1092 RGSGSGATMQQQHLS
+1092 GTQTHLS
-1107 SSGGGG
+1107 SSGG
-1113 GGYPFSSSLMTP
+1113 YPFSSSSLMTP

-1133 LNEKIEEEILVSLDE
+1133 LNEKIEEEVLVTLDE

-1159 LSQSSSSDSRES
+1159 LPSDHSSKDS
-1171 SASATS
+1171 SATS

-1189 SELSSDPQQQQ
+1189 SELSSDQQQV
-1200 QQQQQG
+1200 
-1206 NTPTTADLTAASSMS
+1206 NAADTTAFPTAPMD
-1221 ENNVQAQAQPQPEVP
+1221 VHQEVP

-1249 GIVQEVVDQREKE
+1249 GIVQDVVDQREKE
-1262 AQQGQGGHEMKTSGA
+1262 GHSPSSRV
-1277 RYASASP
+1277 RYA
-1284 PQQQQQRAKESVL
+1284 PQKAKESIL

-1311 DV
+1311 DA